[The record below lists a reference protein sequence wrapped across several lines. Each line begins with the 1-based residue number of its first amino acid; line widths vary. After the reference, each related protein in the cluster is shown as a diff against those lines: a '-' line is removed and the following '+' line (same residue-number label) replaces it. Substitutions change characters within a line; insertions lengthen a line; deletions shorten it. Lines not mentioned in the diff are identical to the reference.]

1 MVVDLKNHNDYWM
14 KFPHISWAN
23 LLHIAQQYGWRPAG
37 TVLGEGHPYADYLER
52 WAGSYS
58 SNDGQ
63 TVTAE
68 DANAFADALEKAL
81 NDIPNHQ
88 IDSGEFIGAAELREL
103 ADRINYPII
112 NSFADIAPEGT
123 FPKEVLNPFEHLAG
137 ERKLAVKELI
147 AFCREGAFR
156 IF

>member
-1 MVVDLKNHNDYWM
+1 M
-14 KFPHISWAN
+14 
-23 LLHIAQQYGWRPAG
+23 
-37 TVLGEGHPYADYLER
+37 LGEDHPYAGYLER

-58 SNDGQ
+58 VNDGQ

-88 IDSGEFIGAAELREL
+88 IDSGEFISAAELSEL
-103 ADRINYPII
+103 AERTNYPII
-112 NSFADIAPEGT
+112 NSFADIAPGVT
-123 FPKEVLNPFEHLAG
+123 FPKEVLNPFEHLSG
-137 ERKLAVKELI
+137 EHKLAIKELI

-156 IF
+156 IY